1 MEIKARQCALRQICV
16 THYLKMETHMPSPG
30 EIAKSHFEAALAEAI
45 AAKIDADTIARYTL
59 SLVLDTYLKSR
70 SADDVRAELEA
81 ACDHLDPDED
91 FMFMRP

>member
-1 MEIKARQCALRQICV
+1 MS
-16 THYLKMETHMPSPG
+16 TPG
-30 EIAKSHFEAALAEAI
+30 EIAKTHFEAALAQAQ

-59 SLVLDTYLKSR
+59 SLVIETYLKAR
-70 SADDVRAELEA
+70 SVEDVRSELEA